1 MNKEVFSNI
10 NCERDQS
17 YNMSKDVDILVMK
30 FRDYNNLTEDEARF
44 LLDKAKDAYYNTGE
58 ELLTDIEYDA
68 LEKSLGQENKTYVG
82 SKHSDNYTVKHPFI
96 MGSLAKLQIH
106 SDKEG
111 IINWQE
117 YFNKLCGWI
126 KDPEQLNIITPK
138 FDGCSFEVVIDN
150 IDKKIVSISG
160 RGDSNYGKD
169 LSKQLSHIFNEDVFL
184 NICDAV
190 KNVSDYY
197 NYEYPSLV
205 VLRGEV
211 LVKKSTFI
219 KKYADKF
226 ANTRAFVAGML
237 NRDDKDLPEY
247 QDLDCVIY
255 DYRQK
260 ESIHDNWIDIDWN
273 KLCSYFN
280 SDCPRFFPMYPS
292 WFMYNKTISNSSELK
307 QVYEYFKQV
316 REDMD
321 YSLDGIV
328 VKPIENKRILN
339 LTERRPS
346 DCVAIKFVPMV
357 ESTTVIDVEWNL
369 GKSGEYIPTII
380 TDPVYMDGK
389 KITRASAF
397 NIGYLMDKKISI
409 GTKVVLSLAG
419 DIIPYIYKISDSS
432 KFDPTNLGESYP
444 SSDSYIDGCH
454 VMASKIDNEFE
465 LLNSALS
472 FKIPGFGTSTV
483 QDFIK
488 WKKKDCEPD
497 EFFGIEAKEMPWNI
511 LLCTPTEIENAIG
524 GKTGSNVNKA
534 YTKLLKNIK
543 LKDIILSC
551 NFRLCGD
558 KVAQQIENKL
568 IGLPYDFTSMSHIA
582 YDWVDDKESQ
592 NWKRFKEILDFN
604 GWSLDSFKLSEKELA
619 DTKKENDK
627 IPVILTGEPNDYSS
641 KAEFLKCH
649 PEYRMTGSWKEVK
662 IVFTNSLESNTG
674 KMKRAR
680 EKNIEIKLY

>member
-1 MNKEVFSNI
+1 MNTEILANL
-10 NCERDQS
+10 NCERNSS
-17 YNMSKDVDILVMK
+17 YDMSKDVDILVMK
-30 FRDYNNLTEDEARF
+30 FRDYNNLTDDEARF
-44 LLDKAKDAYYNTGE
+44 LLDKAKDAYYNTSKE
-58 ELLTDIEYDA
+58 ILNDNEYDT
-68 LEKSLGQENKTYVG
+68 LEKSLGQENKSYVG
-82 SKHSDNYTVKHPFI
+82 SKHSENYTVKHPFM
-96 MGSLAKLQIH
+96 MGSLSKVQIH
-106 SDKEG
+106 EKADGSIDWATYLNSIFSYIYNGKEKACKV
-111 IINWQE
+111 IV
-117 YFNKLCGWI
+117 
-126 KDPEQLNIITPK
+126 TPK
-138 FDGCSFEVVIDN
+138 YDGCSFEIH
-150 IDKKIVSISG
+150 ITKKSDGNLDITYSG
-160 RGDSNYGKD
+160 RGDGEYGKD
-169 LSKQLSHIFNEDVFL
+169 ISNQIKPIFDCKGGFFDFVMERSG
-184 NICDAV
+184 DASEV
-190 KNVSDYY
+190 T
-197 NYEYPSLV
+197 
-205 VLRGEV
+205 LRGEV
-211 LVKKSTFI
+211 LVGKSTF
-219 KKYADKF
+219 KQRFADKF
-226 ANTRAFVAGML
+226 ANTRAFVSGML
-237 NRDDKDLPEY
+237 NRIDKDVPEY
-247 QDLDCVIY
+247 TYLFPVIY
-255 DYRQK
+255 DYRIK
-260 ESIHDNWIDIDWN
+260 KNGEWKDLDWTRLLTDNQFEYN
-273 KLCSYFN
+273 T
-280 SDCPRFFPMYPS
+280 FFPSFYDEGIEL
-292 WFMYNKTISNSSELK
+292 NTVDDLISIYKKYEEYRNMSE
-307 QVYEYFKQV
+307 
-316 REDMD
+316 
-321 YSLDGIV
+321 YSQDGIV
-328 VKPIENKRILN
+328 IKPVESERQNN
-339 LTERRPS
+339 LTERRPA
-346 DCVAIKFVPMV
+346 DCVAIKYIPMT
-357 ESTTVIDVEWNL
+357 EPTTVIDIEWNL

-380 TDPVYMDGK
+380 TNPVYMDGK

-397 NIGYLMDKKISI
+397 NAGYLMDRKISI

-419 DIIPYIYKISDSS
+419 DIIPYIYKVYDYTN
-432 KFDPTNLGESYP
+432 FDPAKLGESFP

-582 YDWVDDKESQ
+582 YDWVDDKESS

-604 GWSLDSFKLSEKELA
+604 GWSLDSFKLSDKELA

-627 IPVILTGEPNDYSS
+627 IPVILTGEPNNYSS

-674 KMKRAR
+674 KMKKAR